1 MSFTVSDFE
10 AWARVLREHPEWREE
25 ARRLIL
31 TDELLAMPPQV
42 REIRDRVEL
51 IYEAQQRTEGRV
63 DRLEIALAELAEAQ
77 RQTDQ
82 RMAELAEAQRQT
94 DQRMAELAEVQRRS
108 EERLAALEEQGS
120 RLERALAELAEAQ
133 RRSEERLTRL
143 DEQGNRLERALA
155 ELAEAQQ
162 RTEERLTRV
171 EERVT
176 SLETVT
182 AKLAEA
188 QQRTEQVLWELK
200 RGQDKLWEAV
210 GELRN
215 AFGASVEEE
224 AASVIEVILQ
234 RKGYRVLQEAFS
246 LPLNGELDVVLPVE
260 DAQGNKVW
268 ALVEAKARLSR
279 GDVRRWSQRVRDVRW
294 QQRLRKKGIF
304 GPFLVYAY
312 SIRRDLGAREQAEKE
327 GIGLLKCDGEILA
340 PRELIEPVV

>member
-77 RQTDQ
+77 RH
-82 RMAELAEAQRQT
+82 T

-143 DEQGNRLERALA
+143 EEQGNRLERALA

-279 GDVRRWSQRVRDVRW
+279 GDVRSWSQRVRDVRW

>member
-63 DRLEIALAELAEAQ
+63 DRLEIAL
-77 RQTDQ
+77 
-82 RMAELAEAQRQT
+82 AELAEAQRQT

-279 GDVRRWSQRVRDVRW
+279 GDARRWSQRVRDVRW

>member
-25 ARRLIL
+25 ARRWIL

-82 RMAELAEAQRQT
+82 RMAELAE
-94 DQRMAELAEVQRRS
+94 VQRRS

-143 DEQGNRLERALA
+143 EEQGNRLERALA

-279 GDVRRWSQRVRDVRW
+279 GDVRSWSQRVRDVRW

>member
-82 RMAELAEAQRQT
+82 RMAELAE
-94 DQRMAELAEVQRRS
+94 VQRRS

-143 DEQGNRLERALA
+143 EEQGNRLERALA

-279 GDVRRWSQRVRDVRW
+279 GDVRSWSQRVRDVRW

>member
-1 MSFTVSDFE
+1 
-10 AWARVLREHPEWREE
+10 
-25 ARRLIL
+25 
-31 TDELLAMPPQV
+31 
-42 REIRDRVEL
+42 
-51 IYEAQQRTEGRV
+51 
-63 DRLEIALAELAEAQ
+63 
-77 RQTDQ
+77 
-82 RMAELAEAQRQT
+82 
-94 DQRMAELAEVQRRS
+94 
-108 EERLAALEEQGS
+108 
-120 RLERALAELAEAQ
+120 
-133 RRSEERLTRL
+133 
-143 DEQGNRLERALA
+143 LERALA

-176 SLETVT
+176 SLERVT

>member
-63 DRLEIALAELAEAQ
+63 DRLEIAL
-77 RQTDQ
+77 
-82 RMAELAEAQRQT
+82 AELAEAQRQT

>member
-1 MSFTVSDFE
+1 MG
-10 AWARVLREHPEWREE
+10 
-25 ARRLIL
+25 RLEIAL
-31 TDELLAMPPQV
+31 AELAEVQRGTDE
-42 REIRDRVEL
+42 RV
-51 IYEAQQRTEGRV
+51 G
-63 DRLEIALAELAEAQ
+63 RLEIALAELAEAQ
-77 RQTDQ
+77 RRT
-82 RMAELAEAQRQT
+82 
-94 DQRMAELAEVQRRS
+94 
-108 EERLAALEEQGS
+108 EERVTALE
-120 RLERALAELAEAQ
+120 
-133 RRSEERLTRL
+133 
-143 DEQGNRLERALA
+143 EQGNRLERALA
-155 ELAEAQQ
+155 ELAEAQR
-162 RTEERLTRV
+162 RTDERVTRV

-246 LPLNGELDVVLPVE
+246 LPLNGEVDVVLPVE
-260 DAQGNKVW
+260 DSEGNKVW

-279 GDVRRWSQRVRDVRW
+279 GDVRSWSQRVRDVRW
-294 QQRLRKKGIF
+294 QQRLRKKGIL

-327 GIGLLKCDGEILA
+327 GIGLLKCDGEILP
-340 PRELIEPVV
+340 PRELIEPGV

>member
-82 RMAELAEAQRQT
+82 RMAELAE
-94 DQRMAELAEVQRRS
+94 VQRRS

-143 DEQGNRLERALA
+143 EEQGNRLERALA

-176 SLETVT
+176 SLERVT